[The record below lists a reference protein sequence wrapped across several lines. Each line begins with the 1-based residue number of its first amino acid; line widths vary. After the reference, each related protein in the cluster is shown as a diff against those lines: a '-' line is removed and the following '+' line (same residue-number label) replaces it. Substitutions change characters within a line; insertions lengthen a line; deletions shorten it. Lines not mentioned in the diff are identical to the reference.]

1 MPLICRAAN
10 RCVGYGM
17 VGLQELLDRHQ
28 VLLAEGAIIE
38 RIRRNRL
45 VPLDPFV
52 ADANLVSDKRG
63 KLLLTRIHR
72 EYIDIGQ
79 EFKLPMVVLTPTWRA
94 SAERVERAGLKM
106 DVNEAAVRLI
116 SQLCSRYKSYRR
128 LMTIGGLVGPKGDAY
143 RPATALSSDAAM
155 RYHKPQVEALAFAGV
170 DFILASTL
178 PAVSEATG
186 IARAC
191 NDVGMPCV
199 LSFVVRPS
207 GEVLDGHLLAAAIR
221 KVQENVMPWPV
232 GFMVNCVH
240 PANFRGAVEHMAATP
255 DVKRRVIGLQ
265 ANTSRKSPETLDG
278 AKSLDAE
285 EPGEF
290 GRQMAEVRREMG
302 LRIVG
307 GCCGTDATHIRALAE
322 ALTRA

>member
-1 MPLICRAAN
+1 M
-10 RCVGYGM
+10 
-17 VGLQELLDRHQ
+17 QELLDRHQ

-38 RIRRNRL
+38 RIRRNTL

-52 ADANLVSDKRG
+52 ADANLVNDKRG
-63 KLLLTRIHR
+63 RLLLSRIHR
-72 EYIDIGQ
+72 EYLDIGH
-79 EFKLPMVVLTPTWRA
+79 ELKLPMVILTPTWRA

-128 LMTIGGLVGPKGDAY
+128 LLTIGGLVGPKGDAY
-143 RPATALSSDAAM
+143 RPATALTSDAAM
-155 RYHKPQVEALAFAGV
+155 RYHRPQIEELAFAGV

-186 IARAC
+186 IAQAC
-191 NDVGMPCV
+191 ADVGMPYV
-199 LSFVVRPS
+199 LSFVVRPD

-221 KVQENVMPWPV
+221 KVQDKAKSWPV

-240 PANFRGAVEHMAATP
+240 PVNFRGAMEHLAGTP

-265 ANTSRKSPETLDG
+265 ANTSRRSPEALDG
-278 AKSLDAE
+278 AGELDAQDPE
-285 EPGEF
+285 EF
-290 GRQMAEVRREMG
+290 ARQMAELQREMS

-322 ALTRA
+322 ALTRS